1 MPPSSSKGG
10 KWKVM
15 GRDTFARED
24 FVAGE
29 FTTEQAAREWV
40 QAREA
45 ALEKSQDEGLRDEY
59 WVVPPQ

>member
-1 MPPSSSKGG
+1 
-10 KWKVM
+10 M

-29 FTTEQAAREWV
+29 FATEQAAREWV

-45 ALEKSQDEGLRDEY
+45 VIDKNQDEGLRDEY

>member
-1 MPPSSSKGG
+1 M
-10 KWKVM
+10 WKVM

-29 FTTEQAAREWV
+29 FPTEQAAREWV
-40 QAREA
+40 RAREA
-45 ALEKSQDEGLRDEY
+45 ALEKSQDEGVRDEY

>member
-1 MPPSSSKGG
+1 MIASRIAGT
-10 KWKVM
+10 WKVM

-29 FTTEQAAREWV
+29 FASEEAARAWV
-40 QAREA
+40 RAKEA
-45 ALEKSQDEGLRDEY
+45 AIEKTQDEGVRDEY

>member
-1 MPPSSSKGG
+1 MTASRKAG

-29 FTTEQAAREWV
+29 FPTEQAAREWV
-40 QAREA
+40 RVREA
-45 ALEKSQDEGLRDEY
+45 AIEKTQDEGVRDEY

>member
-1 MPPSSSKGG
+1 
-10 KWKVM
+10 M

-29 FTTEQAAREWV
+29 FPSEQAAREWV
-40 QAREA
+40 QAREVA
-45 ALEKSQDEGLRDEY
+45 IEKSQDEGVRDEY